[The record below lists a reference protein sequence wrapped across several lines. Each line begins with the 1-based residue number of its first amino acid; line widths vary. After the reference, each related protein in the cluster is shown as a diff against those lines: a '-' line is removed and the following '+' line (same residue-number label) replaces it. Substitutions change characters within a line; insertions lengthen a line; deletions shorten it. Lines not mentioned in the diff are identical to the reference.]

1 MDRRRIAA
9 GCGGAAFDR
18 PPLQRIRARGFV
30 SGSEAYCLHKKEV
43 AELEKTA
50 LVLAGGGSRGAYEI
64 GVWRALT
71 ELDERFQMVTGSSVG
86 AINGAVVAQGEFELA
101 ERMWKE
107 LETSRVFDLPL
118 DETLPQKQK
127 RRAAMRLFGLAAVR
141 EGGAGT
147 GALAGLLAQYLDEE
161 KVRQSPIDFGVI
173 AVELGSMKP
182 VYRWKDEIPS
192 GRLADYLIA
201 SSSLFP
207 AIRPHEIDG
216 KKYIDGGFGDNMP
229 VRMAAERGARRIIAV
244 NMDAPGILHDDLPDD
259 CELRIIRPYWDL
271 GALLVFDPHSARQN
285 LRLGYLDTMRSYG
298 VFDGH
303 AYTFVKGTIS
313 DEMQRYYGQ
322 FYARMDLLGFRNVR
336 RRFLQS
342 AAYAAVT
349 RQVYRRS
356 SRKTPV
362 RAFALDGIES
372 AAELLGLNPCVL
384 YSADRLHERLSEAVQ
399 AVELPASLSGEGG
412 AVPLGLSALADA
424 LRLADRPCRLRFLAR
439 TIRSA
444 LDRAE
449 PVSLLPVAALLPG
462 EFSAALY
469 LAFSRIL

>member
-1 MDRRRIAA
+1 MLENKGSIAKKGPIQGA
-9 GCGGAAFDR
+9 RAWLESHLSLFVVILVGVQPLLDVLSYFMQQGGGNA
-18 PPLQRIRARGFV
+18 LT
-30 SGSEAYCLHKKEV
+30 
-43 AELEKTA
+43 TA
-50 LVLAGGGSRGAYEI
+50 LRTVLLFTVCAY
-64 GVWRALT
+64 GL
-71 ELDERFQMVTGSSVG
+71 
-86 AINGAVVAQGEFELA
+86 AIAENRRPYLVLYGAVGVFWLA
-101 ERMWKE
+101 H
-107 LETSRVFDLPL
+107 
-118 DETLPQKQK
+118 
-127 RRAAMRLFGLAAVR
+127 
-141 EGGAGT
+141 
-147 GALAGLLAQYLDEE
+147 AL
-161 KVRQSPIDFGVI
+161 
-173 AVELGSMKP
+173 
-182 VYRWKDEIPS
+182 
-192 GRLADYLIA
+192 
-201 SSSLFP
+201 
-207 AIRPHEIDG
+207 
-216 KKYIDGGFGDNMP
+216 N
-229 VRMAAERGARRIIAV
+229 
-244 NMDAPGILHDDLPDD
+244 
-259 CELRIIRPYWDL
+259 C
-271 GALLVFDPHSARQN
+271 

-469 LAFSRIL
+469 LAFSRFL

>member
-1 MDRRRIAA
+1 
-9 GCGGAAFDR
+9 
-18 PPLQRIRARGFV
+18 
-30 SGSEAYCLHKKEV
+30 
-43 AELEKTA
+43 
-50 LVLAGGGSRGAYEI
+50 
-64 GVWRALT
+64 
-71 ELDERFQMVTGSSVG
+71 
-86 AINGAVVAQGEFELA
+86 
-101 ERMWKE
+101 
-107 LETSRVFDLPL
+107 
-118 DETLPQKQK
+118 
-127 RRAAMRLFGLAAVR
+127 
-141 EGGAGT
+141 
-147 GALAGLLAQYLDEE
+147 
-161 KVRQSPIDFGVI
+161 
-173 AVELGSMKP
+173 
-182 VYRWKDEIPS
+182 
-192 GRLADYLIA
+192 
-201 SSSLFP
+201 
-207 AIRPHEIDG
+207 
-216 KKYIDGGFGDNMP
+216 MP

-424 LRLADRPCRLRFLAR
+424 LRLAGRPCRLRFLAR